1 MLYAWSLRLAKNIA
15 YPLKPP
21 FSEATRLH
29 PGKARSYE
37 PKVLNETVLPMRRKK
52 SLTISHTQ
60 QRKTPIPTLI
70 SIKEKEWGHEKKKE
84 TYTRGKKKKKNRRT
98 VK

>member
-1 MLYAWSLRLAKNIA
+1 MLYARSVGLPKNVA
-15 YPLKPP
+15 YPLNPLSSQAARP
-21 FSEATRLH
+21 C

-37 PKVLNETVLPMRRKK
+37 PKALNGNMLPMRRMK

-70 SIKEKEWGHEKKKE
+70 SIKEKEWRHEKKKE